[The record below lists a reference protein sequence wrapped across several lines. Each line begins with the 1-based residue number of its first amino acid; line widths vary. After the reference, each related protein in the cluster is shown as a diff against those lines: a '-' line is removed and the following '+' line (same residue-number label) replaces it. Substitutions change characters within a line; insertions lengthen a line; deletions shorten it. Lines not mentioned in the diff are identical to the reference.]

1 MRTMVVGSVHSGFR
15 AQFGRQPE
23 GVWSAPGRVNLI
35 GEHTDYNQGLALP
48 IGLPLRA
55 FVAARRRPDRT
66 VRLWSAQ
73 TSEVVT
79 CSLDDLAPRI
89 VTGWSAYAVGV
100 LWALEHH
107 GFGVHGVDLAIDG
120 RVPLGAGLSS
130 SAALECA
137 VAVAASELFALGLHG
152 KDDARRAELA
162 ALCAFAENVF
172 VRAPTGG
179 MDQLASLRC
188 QADRAMLLDIREGT
202 VEQVPLPLADH
213 GLAILVMDTQVEHA
227 LVDGQYASRRQA
239 CERAAA
245 TLGVDSLREFD
256 AADLDSV
263 LRRLPEGPIRQRVRH
278 VVTEIDRVTRTVE
291 SLRAVDFAQ
300 VGKLFDASHE
310 SLRDDFE
317 VSCPELDLA
326 VQTAR
331 DSGAL
336 GARMTG
342 GGFGGSAIALVPG
355 HLLPD
360 VADAVVGA
368 FAAAGWRAPSCFGVR
383 AGPPAGRDL

>member
-1 MRTMVVGSVHSGFR
+1 VRTMVVGSVGSGFR
-15 AQFGRQPE
+15 AQFGRHPE

-55 FVAARRRPDRT
+55 FVAARRRPDRI

-73 TSEVVT
+73 TSELVT
-79 CSLDDLAPRI
+79 CSLDDLAPG
-89 VTGWSAYAVGV
+89 VVKGWSAYAVGV
-100 LWALEHH
+100 LWALEQN
-107 GFGVHGVDLAIDG
+107 GFGVHGIDLAIDG
-120 RVPLGAGLSS
+120 QVPLGAGLSS

-152 KDDARRAELA
+152 KDDTKRAELA
-162 ALCAFAENVF
+162 ALCAFAENAF
-172 VRAPTGG
+172 VQAPTGG

-188 QADRAMLLDIREGT
+188 QADHAMLLDIREGT
-202 VEQVPLPLADH
+202 VEQVPLPLAEH

-245 TLGVDSLREFD
+245 ALGVESLREID
-256 AADLDSV
+256 AADLDSS
-263 LRRLPEGPIRQRVRH
+263 LRRLPEGPIRHRVRH
-278 VVTEIDRVTRTVE
+278 VVTEIDRVIRTVE
-291 SLRAVDFAQ
+291 SLRAVDFEQ

-310 SLRDDFE
+310 SLRYDFE

-342 GGFGGSAIALVPG
+342 AGFGGSAIALVPG
-355 HLLPD
+355 HLLSD

-368 FAAAGWRAPSCFGVR
+368 FAAAGCRPPACFEVR